1 MSQENVEFARSVF
14 SRWNAGERE
23 FPDEEI
29 HPDVVVVSRM
39 LGGAVRGQQA
49 SVATFGRS
57 TSSSTS
63 GQWQSRIG
71 ATRVIASQRWAMSVS
86 TAGGAA
92 SRSINRL
99 GFSLRS
105 ETASCFASRPSL
117 TSPPML

>member
-14 SRWNAGERE
+14 SRWNAGERR

-29 HPDVVVVSRM
+29 HPDVVIVSRI
-39 LGGAVRGQQA
+39 LGKACAAEQA
-49 SVATFGRS
+49 SAATFGRS

-71 ATRVIASQRWAMSVS
+71 ATREIASPPWAMSVS
-86 TAGGAA
+86 TVGGAA
-92 SRSINRL
+92 SRSSNRW

-105 ETASCFASRPSL
+105 EAASASVRNLP
-117 TSPPML
+117 